1 MTDALACNPL
11 SAAFNHGPKKPLAL
25 ILPALLFA
33 IPCYGSVVAYVPTK
47 AGCGGDTVVSV
58 AQDGSAQYIGKGGEV
73 DFTVLNK
80 PTPKTA
86 CVTELNKEQSTA
98 FAADRAYTWDVWNKE
113 HNG

>member
-47 AGCGGDTVVSV
+47 AGCGGDMTVSV
-58 AQDGSAQYIGKGGEV
+58 AKDGSAEYVGKGGVV
-73 DFTVLNK
+73 DFTVLNT

-86 CVTELNKEQSTA
+86 CVKELTHEQSTA
-98 FAADRAYTWDVWNKE
+98 FAADRTFTWNVWKEE
-113 HNG
+113 HNV